1 MIEHD
6 HIGRTRH
13 PRREARPARPAA
25 RRHLGPAVGDAA
37 ALGSHWIYDL
47 DEQQRQ
53 FPGGPTGFEKP
64 APGHYHDGKRPG
76 DQTHY
81 GDGALLLLDS
91 VAEHG
96 RFDLP
101 DFATR
106 FLALFRE
113 GTYPGYLDHAT
124 RDTVANYDAH
134 VAVGGGVP
142 FDFQRGADDDQPAT
156 VTRSATLIVC
166 YHRDPDVLEQVDI
179 LTRFAQDNPVA
190 RTFAAADAVL
200 LLALLDGASID
211 EAVRRTTAHFSD
223 SATVTTALDKAR
235 ADATRDPVDATLDYG
250 QSCPLPNT
258 FPAAVQILLHHP
270 GDYAAAIRA
279 ALRGGGDNAGRAALV
294 GGWLGA
300 HLGLEAIPEQWR
312 RPCRPPTAFP
322 LPSTRSSPR
331 PTPPRSRPGT
341 TR

>member
-1 MIEHD
+1 M
-6 HIGRTRH
+6 TT
-13 PRREARPARPAA
+13 PAA
-25 RRHLGPAVGDAA
+25 PAPPEPPGLRDRLRGAIWGRLVGDAA

-53 FPGGPTGFEKP
+53 FPGGPSGFEKP
-64 APGHYHDGKRPG
+64 APGHYHEARRPG

-91 VAEHG
+91 VAGQG

-101 DFATR
+101 DFGGR

-124 RDTVANYDAH
+124 RGTVANYDAY
-134 VAVGGGVP
+134 VAAGDGVP

-156 VTRSATLIVC
+156 VTRSAAVVVRH
-166 YHRDPDVLEQVDI
+166 YRDPGVLELVDA
-179 LTRFAQDNPVA
+179 LARFAQDNPVA
-190 RTFAAADAVL
+190 RAFAAADAVL
-200 LLALLDGASID
+200 LLALLDGASAD
-211 EAVRRTTAHFSD
+211 EAVRQTAEQFSD
-223 SATVTTALDKAR
+223 SAPVTAALRKAR
-235 ADATRDPVDATLDYG
+235 SDAARDPVEATLSYG

-270 GDYAAAIRA
+270 GDYTAAVRA
-279 ALRGGGDNAGRAALV
+279 ALRGGGDNAARAALV

-300 HLGLEAIPEQWR
+300 LLGLEAIPRPWR
-312 RPCRPPTAFP
+312 TGLSAAGRIAAAVDSIVALAGAAAAQAGPAR
-322 LPSTRSSPR
+322 
-331 PTPPRSRPGT
+331 
-341 TR
+341 